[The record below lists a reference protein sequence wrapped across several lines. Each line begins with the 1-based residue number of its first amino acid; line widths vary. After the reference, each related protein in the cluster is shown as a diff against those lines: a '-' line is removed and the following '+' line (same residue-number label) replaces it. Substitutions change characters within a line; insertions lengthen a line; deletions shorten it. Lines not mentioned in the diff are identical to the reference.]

1 MVEHKNG
8 SCFTLGVITYMPHI
22 IVTPGPNSVV
32 TGSLLEILSI
42 VSQHLGIC
50 VRYQESADKA
60 GGVRLPNGSW
70 TGVMAMLTT
79 GEADLSSV
87 LVVDEERYKAF
98 DVGEFLYMDEH
109 SAGYRR
115 PVVQSDISGFIR
127 PFTVWVWLMILMTLL
142 GVTASTCVLRHGNER
157 RFRQV
162 RFRGS
167 PGPEKGRD
175 VRVPGLATFTGES
188 VIWTVSALLAQS
200 VPLKAPGGVV
210 RLLMGLWMILSLTLM
225 TVYRSNLK
233 AMLIMPRVTIPFD
246 SLQDLVT
253 TDLPVWVA
261 TQSVLHNFAMQAEP
275 NTDLGR
281 LNSMFNSVHGHSNV
295 TWGVNGFVT
304 GKHVLA
310 APRTALLEIIHSA
323 FSKMGMCST
332 YLMSESFLR
341 TTIGLIYPKGSTL
354 RPKIDPLIVR
364 LREGGI
370 LDYIYH
376 QAVINSSKC
385 LKPLSSIPDTS
396 RALDLGDFY
405 GVFVY
410 GGGMMLGCVAFL
422 LELLLAPFRNEV
434 RQETSSRFPSSSSPR
449 RTLQ

>member
-1 MVEHKNG
+1 MISGGPQEEK
-8 SCFTLGVITYMPHI
+8 YMPHI

-79 GEADLSSV
+79 G
-87 LVVDEERYKAF
+87 
-98 DVGEFLYMDEH
+98 
-109 SAGYRR
+109 
-115 PVVQSDISGFIR
+115 
-127 PFTVWVWLMILMTLL
+127 VWLMILMTLL

-188 VIWTVSALLAQS
+188 VIWT
-200 VPLKAPGGVV
+200 APGGVV

-253 TDLPVWVA
+253 TDLPVW
-261 TQSVLHNFAMQAEP
+261 QAEP

-323 FSKMGMCST
+323 FSKIIFEIQMGMCST